1 MKKWLFILYLFFITT
16 AFATDDPKE
25 FFREWSKIDVTGPL
39 GSDWPDFRYE
49 AFVENRNQETRLDF
63 STGYRFSPLVSVWNG
78 FSWISPNNSTT
89 PQTYRAWQQVIWELL
104 DKNPII
110 LFQTRTRLEEL
121 KREGQ
126 PELLLRGRERWRVAF
141 PERLGRKLTP
151 VLYDEIF
158 VNFNQPVWIKQR
170 FIDQNRV
177 FIGVDTPVWKNTF
190 WEFGYINQY
199 IYSTPVNTMVH
210 ILSISLMI
218 FLP

>member
-1 MKKWLFILYLFFITT
+1 MALYFIFI
-16 AFATDDPKE
+16 FYSHSICHGPPHE
-25 FFREWSKIDVTGPL
+25 FFREWSKIDVTGPFS
-39 GSDWPDFRYE
+39 SDWPDFRYE

-78 FSWISPNNSTT
+78 FSWISPNNGTA
-89 PQTYRAWQQVIWELL
+89 QTYRAWQQIIWELF

-110 LFQTRTRLEEL
+110 LFQTRTRLEEH

-141 PERLGRKLTP
+141 PERLGKLTP

-158 VNFNQPVWIKQR
+158 VNFNHPAWVNQG

-177 FIGVDTPVWKNTF
+177 FIGVDTPVWKNSF
-190 WEFGYINQY
+190 WEMGYINQY
-199 IYSTPVNTMVH
+199 LFTTPVNRMVH

-218 FLP
+218 FFP